1 MTRRPARPEDAEAV
15 LDLWHRHQSRVLG
28 HRDSTADDARDL
40 LGDPDLDTAVVVE
53 EGGRLVAC
61 ALLLQAEGSGHAD
74 LDVVVDPDA
83 GAHLLAPLLQELL
96 DRAAARAGAEPLAA
110 TQACYRQ
117 DAVTARVLEGLGL
130 RVATTF
136 HRMRR
141 ELDAPVEVAVP
152 HGVEVLPPA
161 GAPDEE
167 VLRRTH
173 RLHQQTFAG
182 HDGFVAKDWDAWLE
196 AHRARSD
203 PGLVW
208 LARVD
213 GDDAGFLHETDQF
226 VEDEGA
232 GYVWRLGVRR
242 EARGRGVARALLLSS
257 FAAVRDRGRSAA
269 LLHVDTANATGATRL
284 YEGVGMR
291 PVLVLDMW
299 RTPPAPGS
307 TGP

>member
-1 MTRRPARPEDAEAV
+1 VTRRPASPDDAEAV
-15 LDLWHRHQSRVLG
+15 LDLWHRHQVRVLG
-28 HRDSTADDARDL
+28 RPDSTTDDARDL
-40 LGDPDLDTAVVVE
+40 LTAPDLDVCVLVE
-53 EGGRLVAC
+53 EDARLVAC
-61 ALLLQAEGSGHAD
+61 ALLLQAEGSGNAD
-74 LDVVVDPDA
+74 LDVVVDPDH
-83 GAHLLAPLLQELL
+83 GPHLQGPLLQELL
-96 DRAAARAGAEPLAA
+96 DRAAVRAGEAPLEA

-141 ELDAPVEVAVP
+141 ELDEPVVVPAPP
-152 HGVEVLPPA
+152 GVEVLPP
-161 GAPDEE
+161 GELDDD
-167 VLRRTH
+167 VLRRAH
-173 RLHQQTFAG
+173 ELHQRTFAG
-182 HDGFVAKDWDAWLE
+182 HDGFVAQDWSTWLE

-203 PGLVW
+203 PGRVW

-213 GDDAGFLHETDQF
+213 GEDAGFLHETDQF
-226 VEDEGA
+226 LADEDA
-232 GYVWRLGVRR
+232 GYVWRLGVLPA
-242 EARGRGVARALLLSS
+242 ARGRGVARALLLAS
-257 FAAVRDRGRSAA
+257 FAAMRERGRRAA